1 MELNLSD
8 IKSNNNTITDMANTS
23 ITDMT
28 NAKYELIA
36 LSKYLGMK
44 KKDNPK
50 IIQASIDN
58 YKKEYEKYLKNSG
71 IVNDHQKLINEYYNN
86 LNGMVNISSQYF
98 KINKINI
105 SKADKDLYEYENTVQ
120 NSIKRLPSNII
131 EKMKRSSLPGFTTGF
146 SPLLST
152 SQIIGLKHKDD
163 KISQPYE
170 VVSEVEIGEMLDNP
184 SQINRMI
191 EAYADAIDK
200 IKNDRRELTD
210 PKTEKEIKEEEIK
223 QQQQQQHQ
231 Q

>member
-1 MELNLSD
+1 MDS
-8 IKSNNNTITDMANTS
+8 KK

-28 NAKYELIA
+28 KAKDELIA
-36 LSKYLGMK
+36 LKKYLQNK
-44 KKDNPK
+44 SKDNPK
-50 IIQASIDN
+50 IIQASIDE
-58 YKKEYEKYLKNSG
+58 YKKYYEKYLRNNNFD
-71 IVNDHQKLINEYYNN
+71 NDHQKLINEYYNN

-105 SKADKDLYEYENTVQ
+105 SKTKEDLYEYENTVQ
-120 NSIKRLPSNII
+120 NSITRLPSNIK
-131 EKMKRSSLPGFTTGF
+131 EKLRRSSLPGFTTGF

-170 VVSEVEIGEMLDNP
+170 VVSKVEIGEMLDNP

-191 EAYADAIDK
+191 EAYTDAIDK

-210 PKTEKEIKEEEIK
+210 PETEKEIKDEENK
-223 QQQQQQHQ
+223 QK
-231 Q
+231 